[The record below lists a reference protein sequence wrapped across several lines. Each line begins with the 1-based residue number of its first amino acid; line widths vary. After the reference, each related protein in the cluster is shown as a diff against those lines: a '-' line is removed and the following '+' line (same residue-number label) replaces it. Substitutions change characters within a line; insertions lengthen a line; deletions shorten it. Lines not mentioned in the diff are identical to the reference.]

1 MKKEG
6 LSTNESDLN
15 KSNII
20 KPTLDHL
27 SEEDHKVLESYH
39 KEVDEVFLSR
49 YEVTRQGL
57 VKRDAMS
64 ITICKSEVT
73 PEVKNN
79 PSLSLYDVR
88 VKINSTLERQAKS
101 SNEMMRRLIEERDG
115 KKLLILLSM
124 FLLLLLLL
132 LLLVVLI
139 LLRLIINPV
148 AHRQVAHHTQTHQPN
163 Q

>member
-124 FLLLLLLL
+124 FLLLLLL
-132 LLLVVLI
+132 VVLI

>member
-1 MKKEG
+1 MKKDG
-6 LSTNESDLN
+6 PSTNGSNLN

-27 SEEDHKVLESYH
+27 SEEDRKVLESYH

-57 VKRDAMS
+57 VKRDATS
-64 ITICKSEVT
+64 ITICKSEET

-88 VKINSTLERQAKS
+88 VMINSTLERQAKS

-115 KKLLILLSM
+115 KKLLILLST
-124 FLLLLLLL
+124 FLL

-148 AHRQVAHHTQTHQPN
+148 AHRRVAHHTQTHQSS